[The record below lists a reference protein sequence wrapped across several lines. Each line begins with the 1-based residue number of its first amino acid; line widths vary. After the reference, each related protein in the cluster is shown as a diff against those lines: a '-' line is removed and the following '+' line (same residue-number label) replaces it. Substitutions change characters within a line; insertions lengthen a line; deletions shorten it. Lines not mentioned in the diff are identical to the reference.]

1 MSSTAVGV
9 AISCEGAETGS
20 CLGVERHRMRRIREV
35 LRLKYECGLSHR
47 SISASTGMSKGS
59 VNDYLRR
66 ADDAGM
72 TWERAR
78 EHDDA
83 AGESPLF
90 TAVGRSEA
98 PERAPIDFE
107 WVRREMCSPMGANGG
122 RTRTATSARSIAASR
137 RRSTSSCGRITAPAR
152 SSLSITR
159 ASAETGEAEKVVS
172 VRPAAS

>member
-1 MSSTAVGV
+1 MTAYHAAVLFALHEVEQADREIGRFRQPT
-9 AISCEGAETGS
+9 AEFPAPADRGRQ
-20 CLGVERHRMRRIREV
+20 GRPHRRT
-35 LRLKYECGLSHR
+35 R
-47 SISASTGMSKGS
+47 SKALL
-59 VNDYLRR
+59 NDYRRR
-66 ADDAGM
+66 ADNAGM